1 VFGALYEEEGPT
13 LYWVLSFLYFLPYV
27 MDGFRL
33 DGFTIL
39 TLCMGVLH
47 MQIERI
53 AQTEPVQV
61 RPGILKESVQ
71 RHLPESLES
80 VARISSSLGDELGS
94 RIEENIMAEKKGRGK
109 RELEREGQRM
119 LEELRD
125 FDGRLHTGKVES
137 SKDW

>member
-1 VFGALYEEEGPT
+1 
-13 LYWVLSFLYFLPYV
+13 
-27 MDGFRL
+27 
-33 DGFTIL
+33 
-39 TLCMGVLH
+39 